1 MNVICFSNTVSSSS
15 SSSILMTSLL
25 YPTYFPNIAHFWA
38 MVNWDVVYFEVS
50 DNYQKQSYRNRTEIY
65 AANGKLA
72 LTVPVSY
79 SQKNRQLYKDV
90 KIANEEQWQIQHLK
104 SLQSA
109 YSMSPF
115 FEFYIDDL
123 MPLFETHFDYILD
136 FNLKCFEIIVNALQ
150 LNITPKHT
158 KTFVPIAKE
167 KQTTDKTDFRPLV
180 KRNFK
185 TKSLQPYTQV
195 FTEKHGFIP
204 NLSILDLLFNEGPNA
219 ELYLKRQKL
228 LLT

>member
-1 MNVICFSNTVSSSS
+1 
-15 SSSILMTSLL
+15 MTSLL

-38 MVNWDVVYFEVS
+38 IVNADSVYFEVC

-65 AANGKLA
+65 GANGKLA

-79 SQKNRQLYKDV
+79 TQKNRQLYKDV
-90 KIANEEQWQIQHLK
+90 KIANEEQWQLQHLK

-123 MPLFETHFDYILD
+123 MPLFEEQFDYILD
-136 FNLKCFEIIVNALQ
+136 FNLKCFEVLLNSIQ
-150 LNITPKHT
+150 LNLTPKHT
-158 KTFVPIAKE
+158 KIFEKE
-167 KQTTDKTDFRPLV
+167 PTGKTDYRNLV
-180 KRNFK
+180 KRNFEVN
-185 TKSLQPYTQV
+185 SFQPYTQV

-204 NLSILDLLFNEGPNA
+204 NLSILDLLFNEGPNT
-219 ELYLKRQKL
+219 ELYLKQQKL
-228 LLT
+228 

>member
-1 MNVICFSNTVSSSS
+1 MN
-15 SSSILMTSLL
+15 SII

-38 MVNWDVVYFEVS
+38 IVNADTVYFEVC

-65 AANGKLA
+65 GANGKMA
-72 LTVPVSY
+72 LSVPVSY

-90 KIANEEQWQIQHLK
+90 KIANEESWQIQHLK

-123 MPLFETHFDYILD
+123 LPLFENQFDYILD
-136 FNLKCFEIIVNALQ
+136 FNLKSFEILLNALQ
-150 LNITPKHT
+150 LDLAPIHT
-158 KTFVPIAKE
+158 STFEKE
-167 KQTTDKTDFRPLV
+167 PSGKTDFRNLA
-180 KRNFK
+180 KRNANILSF
-185 TKSLQPYTQV
+185 QPYTQV
-195 FTEKHGFIP
+195 FTEKHGFIS
-204 NLSILDLLFNEGPNA
+204 NLSTLDLLFNEGPNS

-228 LLT
+228 

>member
-1 MNVICFSNTVSSSS
+1 
-15 SSSILMTSLL
+15 MTSLI
-25 YPTYFPNIAHFWA
+25 YPTYFPNMAHFWA
-38 MVNWDVVYFEVS
+38 VINSDAIHLEVS

-65 AANGKLA
+65 GANGKLA

-79 SQKNRQLYKDV
+79 TQKNRQLYKDV
-90 KIANEEQWQIQHLK
+90 KIANEEQWQLLHLK

-123 MPLFETHFDYILD
+123 MPLFEERFDYILD
-136 FNLKCFEIIVNALQ
+136 LNLRCLDVLIDSLQTQTKPINTTVFE
-150 LNITPKHT
+150 KE
-158 KTFVPIAKE
+158 PI
-167 KQTTDKTDFRPLV
+167 DKTDFRYLV
-180 KRNFK
+180 KRNSEVKPFE
-185 TKSLQPYTQV
+185 SYTQV

-219 ELYLKRQKL
+219 ELYLTRQTLQIENPNKVKL
-228 LLT
+228 K

>member
-1 MNVICFSNTVSSSS
+1 MNNLI
-15 SSSILMTSLL
+15 

-38 MVNWDVVYFEVS
+38 IVNSDSICFEVS
-50 DNYQKQSYRNRTEIY
+50 DNYQKQSFRNRTEIY
-65 AANGKLA
+65 GANGKLA

-90 KIANEEQWQIQHLK
+90 KIANDESWQLQHLK

-123 MPLFETHFDYILD
+123 MPLFENHYDYILD
-136 FNLKCFEIIVNALQ
+136 FNLKCYDLLSDSLQ
-150 LNITPKHT
+150 LNSTSKHT
-158 KTFVPIAKE
+158 SIFEIKPSENK
-167 KQTTDKTDFRPLV
+167 DFRHLV
-180 KRNFK
+180 KRNSKVQSF
-185 TKSLQPYTQV
+185 QPYTQV
-195 FTEKHGFIP
+195 FTEKHGFIS

-219 ELYLKRQKL
+219 ELYLKRQEL
-228 LLT
+228 EII